1 MTRINEVYAAIK
13 KDPSL
18 LSAIGKA
25 ENTEVV
31 PTRAMP
37 GMSEPAA
44 ADALREILGSD
55 VSEEELNEVAQELDA
70 NNIYRLYKESDG
82 TIDPAE
88 LIEYAGGLDG
98 TGISKD
104 NPSLKALFDGKLQL
118 KEILLIILLLKLF
131 KKKKQEQP
139 AATSPLQS
147 LFGGQQQQQQTPANP
162 LQSLFGGQQQ
172 QQTPANPLQ
181 SLFGT
186 QQQQQQT
193 PSSPLQFLFGTPQ
206 QQQTPVYGNNLFG
219 SLLSGS
225 QQQPS
230 SNTYTIFGNSGS
242 SGSSSLLSL
251 FGLDSPQPNYNNASN
266 NLFNFISGNNVSQS
280 PSLLQTLYGLLN
292 QAPSNSVHSNGQI
305 NVGTVFSILNALMNN
320 K

>member
-25 ENTEVV
+25 ENTEVI

-118 KEILLIILLLKLF
+118 KEILLIILLLKQF

-162 LQSLFGGQQQ
+162 LQSLFG
-172 QQTPANPLQ
+172 T
-181 SLFGT
+181 
-186 QQQQQQT
+186 QQQQQT

-242 SGSSSLLSL
+242 SGSNSLLSL

>member
-172 QQTPANPLQ
+172 QQTP
-181 SLFGT
+181 
-186 QQQQQQT
+186 
-193 PSSPLQFLFGTPQ
+193 SSPLQFLFGTPQ

-242 SGSSSLLSL
+242 SGSNSLLSL

>member
-18 LSAIGKA
+18 LSTIGKA
-25 ENTEVV
+25 ENTEAV

-37 GMSEPAA
+37 GMSEPSA

-147 LFGGQQQQQQTPANP
+147 LFGGQQQQQ
-162 LQSLFGGQQQ
+162 
-172 QQTPANPLQ
+172 TPANPLQ

-242 SGSSSLLSL
+242 SGSNSLLSL

>member
-18 LSAIGKA
+18 LSTISKA
-25 ENTEVV
+25 ENTEAV

-37 GMSEPAA
+37 GMSEPSA

-55 VSEEELNEVAQELDA
+55 VSEEELNKVAQELDA

-98 TGISKD
+98 TDISKD

-147 LFGGQQQQQQTPANP
+147 LFGGQQQQQ
-162 LQSLFGGQQQ
+162 
-172 QQTPANPLQ
+172 TPANPLQ

-186 QQQQQQT
+186 QQQQQT

-242 SGSSSLLSL
+242 SGSNSLLSL

>member
-1 MTRINEVYAAIK
+1 
-13 KDPSL
+13 
-18 LSAIGKA
+18 
-25 ENTEVV
+25 
-31 PTRAMP
+31 
-37 GMSEPAA
+37 MSEPAA

-147 LFGGQQQQQQTPANP
+147 LFGGQQQQQQTPTNP

-172 QQTPANPLQ
+172 QQTPA
-181 SLFGT
+181 
-186 QQQQQQT
+186 
-193 PSSPLQFLFGTPQ
+193 SPLQFLFGTPQ

-242 SGSSSLLSL
+242 SGSNSLLSL